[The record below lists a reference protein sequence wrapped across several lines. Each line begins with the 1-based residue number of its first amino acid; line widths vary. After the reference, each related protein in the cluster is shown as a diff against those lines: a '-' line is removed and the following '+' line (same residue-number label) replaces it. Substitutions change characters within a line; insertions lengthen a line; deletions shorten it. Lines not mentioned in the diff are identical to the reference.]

1 MIQVLTVLVALVC
14 LLLMGVILI
23 QNPKGGGLDSTFGG
37 GGASNAL
44 GAAKSADVVE
54 KLTWGLAITLFILCI
69 ITSLVVQG
77 GGSGNMRDS
86 KTQGSHVMPI
96 QNNDVSTATTYY
108 YKG

>member
-37 GGASNAL
+37 GGGGNSVL
-44 GAAKSADVVE
+44 GAAKSTDLIE
-54 KLTWGLAITLFILCI
+54 KLTWGLAITLFVLCI
-69 ITSLVVQG
+69 ITSLVVQS
-77 GGSGNMRDS
+77 GGSGNLRDS
-86 KTQGSHVMPI
+86 KTSEI
-96 QNNDVSTATTYY
+96 QVSPVNGDEVSTYY